1 MSGSTTNSVTDEI
14 RVLLVDDESAQL
26 ELAKLNLEQADAS
39 LFIDTVSTPK
49 EALTLL
55 REQPY
60 ECVISDYQM
69 PGTDGVQLCREIR
82 AFSSTPFIIYT
93 GRGSEEVAS
102 TAFSAGADDYISKE
116 EELSH
121 YQIMAR
127 RIRQAVEKR
136 RFESLYRISVD
147 DNRDGFAIIRGLDCV
162 YANKAMAEM
171 LGVQRPED
179 LVGKSILTW
188 VADIDRDPVRDRTLS
203 RQRLEVQPR
212 VYEYR
217 VKRTDGEIRTLEA
230 SASIINYMGKSAS
243 LVFNRDI
250 TERKK
255 AEKEL
260 KSLNDE
266 LVAINEKL
274 RTSQEEIM
282 YYSNSLEERVDERTR
297 EISVVKERLQAFMDS
312 SSEGFSLYDEHL
324 NIIEANRVVLSHFR
338 GRTTKEDV
346 IGKNITE
353 LYPGIEDTEWFRA
366 YRKVLETGEPYY
378 ADAQPGVASM
388 SNMFL
393 SASAFKVGS
402 GLGVVS
408 RDVSRRVMAD
418 ERLRHAEQMAAVS
431 RMGATVAHDLRGPL
445 GAIVQAVN
453 MVKNDPSLS
462 PKMLQMIEESADRS
476 LKMISNW
483 RSSTREIEPVLV
495 KTDLGALVRRVL
507 EGTTIPS
514 DVEVVTLLDDGL
526 DSVSIDPDIMH
537 RVIDNLVRNA
547 IEAMP
552 SGGKLSI
559 SAEMDHGGVSLK
571 VSDTE
576 LGIPEEAS
584 KKIFSPLYTTKA
596 GGMGLGLAFCRKA
609 VEAHDGSIS
618 FQSKVGEGT
627 TFTVKLPVK

>member
-217 VKRTDGEIRTLEA
+217 VKRADGEIRTLEA

>member
-1 MSGSTTNSVTDEI
+1 LSGSTTNSVKDEI

-26 ELAKLNLEQADAS
+26 ELAKLNLEKADAS

-93 GRGSEEVAS
+93 GRSNDEIVS

-116 EELSH
+116 KELSH

-127 RIRQAVEKR
+127 RIRQTVEKR

-188 VADIDRDPVRDRTLS
+188 VADIDRDPVWDRTLS
-203 RQRLEVQPR
+203 RQRIEVQPR

-217 VKRTDGEIRTLEA
+217 VKRADGEIRTLEA
-230 SASIINYMGKSAS
+230 SASIINYMGKPAS

-393 SASAFKVGS
+393 SASAFKVSS

-418 ERLRHAEQMAAVS
+418 KRLRHAEQMAVVS

-453 MVKNDPSLS
+453 MFKNDPSLS
-462 PKMLQMIEESADRS
+462 PKMLQIIEESAVRS

-514 DVEVVTLLDDGL
+514 NVEVVTLLDDGL
-526 DSVSIDPDIMH
+526 DSVSIDSDIMH

-571 VSDTE
+571 VSDTG

-596 GGMGLGLAFCRKA
+596 GGMGLGLAFCHKA
-609 VEAHDGSIS
+609 VEAHGGSIS

>member
-217 VKRTDGEIRTLEA
+217 VKRADGEIRTLEA
-230 SASIINYMGKSAS
+230 SASIINYMGKPAS

>member
-69 PGTDGVQLCREIR
+69 PGTNGVQLCREIR

-116 EELSH
+116 NELSH

-203 RQRLEVQPR
+203 RQRIEVQPR

-217 VKRTDGEIRTLEA
+217 VKRADGEIRTLEA
-230 SASIINYMGKSAS
+230 SASFLNYMGKPAS

-312 SSEGFSLYDEHL
+312 SSEGFSLYDDHL

-378 ADAQPGVASM
+378 ADAQPGVDSM

-445 GAIVQAVN
+445 GEIVQAVN

-462 PKMLQMIEESADRS
+462 PKMLQMIEGSAVRS

-507 EGTTIPS
+507 EGTMILS
-514 DVEVVTLLDDGL
+514 NVEVVTLLDDGL

-559 SAEMDHGGVSLK
+559 SAEVDHGGVSLK
-571 VSDTE
+571 VSDTG

-609 VEAHDGSIS
+609 VEAHGGSIS

-627 TFTVKLPVK
+627 NFTVKLPVK